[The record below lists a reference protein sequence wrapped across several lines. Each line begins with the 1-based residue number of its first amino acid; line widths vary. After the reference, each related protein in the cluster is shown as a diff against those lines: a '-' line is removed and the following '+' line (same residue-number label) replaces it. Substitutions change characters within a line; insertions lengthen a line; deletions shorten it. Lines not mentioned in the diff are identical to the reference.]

1 MNHDNKLE
9 YIFLKVNISNKNGT
23 LAYTL
28 TMPTFG
34 YNKEGEYEIKGIN
47 GNRFG
52 KFKLDSGKGYI
63 KWKENE
69 TIDVEFKALVLG
81 SAFLINGSYG
91 NYNQIMVVCSI
102 LFFVLGI
109 IGFLLY
115 FCLGL

>member
-1 MNHDNKLE
+1 MITNLN
-9 YIFLKVNISNKNGT
+9 IFLLKKIKVNISNKNGT

-34 YNKEGEYEIKGIN
+34 YDKEGEYEITGIN

-52 KFKLDSGKGYI
+52 KLKLESGKGYI

-91 NYNQIMVVCSI
+91 NYNQIMVVCTI
-102 LFFVLGI
+102 LFIVLGI
-109 IGFLLY
+109 IGLIIKLI
-115 FCLGL
+115 L